1 MEEVNLGASL
11 GSPKLVF
18 ISSQL
23 KAQEKEQLIALLRRY
38 VDVFAWTYD
47 EMSGLDPGPVVHSF
61 NVDLGVKPAVQPTRV
76 FHTDIEAQ
84 KIQGSQEATSSWVH
98 QANPASQMA
107 LQHSTHE
114 EKRMAKFG
122 VV

>member
-1 MEEVNLGASL
+1 M
-11 GSPKLVF
+11 
-18 ISSQL
+18 
-23 KAQEKEQLIALLRRY
+23 
-38 VDVFAWTYD
+38 DVFAWTYNK
-47 EMSGLDPGPVVHSF
+47 MPGLDPRLVIHSP
-61 NVDLGVKPAVQPTRV
+61 NVDPRFKPIVQPARV